1 MKVYKKTCLTT
12 GNDAMLQEFLDNLNK
27 AISKF
32 QSEGLQVEIQYS
44 SNKGNEM
51 FCCYSA
57 LILGYMEE

>member
-1 MKVYKKTCLTT
+1 MKVYKKTCLVT

-32 QSEGLQVEIQYS
+32 QSEGLQVEIQYG

-51 FCCYSA
+51 FCYYSA
-57 LILGYMEE
+57 LILGYTEE